1 MLEQYKKDI
10 LPPNNDKD
18 LLPEND
24 GIGKRKL
31 LFVIAGATFA
41 LVFFLFLMGIF
52 RSDEDALAV
61 KDMKSEMVTKESFL
75 ALEEKLSQMTAR
87 LEKLEKEKVA
97 IAAPVETIASTA
109 DVPAIQSVEE
119 AAMMTNDALRHFI
132 SQATMEAP
140 QETLAVEAAPK
151 KEIAAK
157 AKAKKGKV
165 AAAVKPGEKPGMYVV
180 QKGDTLS
187 KISQRCY
194 GTANRWKNIYDAN
207 KGRIANINNLKVGT
221 ELVIPE
227 AKQ

>member
-10 LPPNNDKD
+10 LPPNADKD
-18 LLPEND
+18 LLPDND
-24 GIGKRKL
+24 GLGKRKL

-61 KDMKSEMVTKESFL
+61 KDLKSEMVTKESFL
-75 ALEEKLSQMTAR
+75 ALEEKLSTMAAR
-87 LEKLEKEKVA
+87 VEKLEKEKTVA
-97 IAAPVETIASTA
+97 VAPVQEAVQMTTQVAGL
-109 DVPAIQSVEE
+109 QSLEE
-119 AAMMTNDALRHFI
+119 GVQMTNDALRNFI
-132 SQATMEAP
+132 SQAASEQP
-140 QETLAVEAAPK
+140 QETLAVEAPSK
-151 KEIAAK
+151 KEAVAKDVK

-165 AAAVKPGEKPGMYVV
+165 ATTQKPGMHIV

-187 KISQRCY
+187 KISQRYY

-221 ELVIPE
+221 ELTIPE